1 MHKNTTLC
9 HATNIHVYIVISE
22 KELDKSWIHLDY
34 IQCIIFTKLMDFF
47 GNNVFM
53 EQSQSYTIIICC
65 LALTYNR
72 LIVCFIQKWRADIES
87 NNVLNNLVYINILK
101 QHL

>member
-1 MHKNTTLC
+1 
-9 HATNIHVYIVISE
+9 
-22 KELDKSWIHLDY
+22 
-34 IQCIIFTKLMDFF
+34 
-47 GNNVFM
+47 M